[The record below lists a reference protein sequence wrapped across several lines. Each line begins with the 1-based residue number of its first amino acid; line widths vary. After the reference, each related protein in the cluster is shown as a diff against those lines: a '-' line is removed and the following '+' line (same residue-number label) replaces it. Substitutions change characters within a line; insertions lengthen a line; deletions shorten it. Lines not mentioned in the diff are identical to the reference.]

1 MRVQYAAGFKNA
13 SFLKEQ
19 RLLVPFDLKKLANLW
34 NLNSVWKE
42 NFKKGLG
49 SFSFFS
55 NNHNVMSRMSR

>member
-49 SFSFFS
+49 SFSFFFKQS
-55 NNHNVMSRMSR
+55 